1 MQPMRA
7 LADLEATLA
16 RTLDRAGV
24 AAVYLFGSYR
34 EGRAHK
40 ESDVDIGVLLERAAY
55 SSRAARF
62 DARLELIG
70 QLTHAL
76 APLEPDVVILNDAP
90 PGLAARV
97 ATTGL
102 LVVCRD
108 PEAEHAFRRDAQ
120 LRAADLEPFLRRAR
134 ANKLRAIRSQ

>member
-1 MQPMRA
+1 MRA
-7 LADLEATLA
+7 LPDLEATLVRA
-16 RTLDRAGV
+16 LDRGGV

-34 EGRAHK
+34 EGRTHK
-40 ESDVDIGVLLERAAY
+40 ESDVDIGMLLEPAAY
-55 SSRAARF
+55 PSRSARF

-70 QLTHAL
+70 VLTHAL

-90 PGLAARV
+90 PGLAARI

-102 LVVCRD
+102 LTVCRG

-120 LRAADLEPFLRRAR
+120 LRAADLEPFLRRTR
-134 ANKLRAIRSQ
+134 GVKLRAIQGR